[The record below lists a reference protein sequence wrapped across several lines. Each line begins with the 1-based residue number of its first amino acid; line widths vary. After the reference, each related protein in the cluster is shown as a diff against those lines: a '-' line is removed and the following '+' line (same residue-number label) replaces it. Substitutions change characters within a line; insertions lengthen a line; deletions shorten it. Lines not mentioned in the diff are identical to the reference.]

1 MNFELGSDERLLVS
15 SVREALSRIDT
26 LAAARN
32 ALDGQA
38 GAEMPDLWKEAVRG
52 GWTEICPTEERGL
65 LHGVLVLIECGR
77 RLAPTG
83 LVGHLAV
90 TSILKGLKE
99 RAAFVPRGHHD
110 FVPDAAEADVLL
122 VELDEGPLLVDCASV
137 RRVGR
142 YDPSRPLGRVDLSD
156 LDPAADGTWVDA
168 DPGFAWNV
176 AQTLLAAET
185 LGAAEAALDL
195 AVTYAKQR
203 KAFGRS
209 IGSFQAIKHQL
220 TDSLRLNENAR
231 SLLYF
236 AAYAAQNEPERFGLA
251 ANAARFAVEHA
262 ADVGTRRSIAV
273 HGGLGATW
281 EHDAHLYFRRAQLS
295 RLLLGG
301 QTGAGER
308 VVSHV
313 LG

>member
-1 MNFELGSDERLLVS
+1 MNFELGPDEQLLVDS
-15 SVREALSRIDT
+15 ARDALSRTDT
-26 LAAARN
+26 LN
-32 ALDGQA
+32 AMRRTLNGEQ
-38 GAEMPDLWKEAVRG
+38 EPLDLWKEAVRG
-52 GWTEICPTEERGL
+52 GWHEIPDL
-65 LHGVLVLIECGR
+65 LNAVLVLIECGR

-83 LVGHLAV
+83 LVGHLTAMA
-90 TSILKGLKE
+90 ILKKVFERRQDPGKGKA
-99 RAAFVPRGHHD
+99 RAAYAPLGHHD
-110 FVPDAAEADVLL
+110 FVPDAAEAEVLL
-122 VELDEGPLLVDCASV
+122 VEDGDGLRLVEGAPVK
-137 RRVGR
+137 RVGR
-142 YDPSRPLGRVDLSD
+142 YDPSRPLGRVEAMGDGTRVD
-156 LDPAADGTWVDA
+156 GDPA
-168 DPGFAWNV
+168 FAWNV
-176 AQTLLAAET
+176 MQTLLAAET
-185 LGAAEAALDL
+185 LGAAEAALEL
-195 AVTYAKQR
+195 AVAHAKQR

-236 AAYAAQNEPERFGLA
+236 AAYAAPNEPDRFALA
-251 ANAARFAVEHA
+251 ANAARYAAEQA
-262 ADVGTRRSIAV
+262 ADVATRRNIAV

-301 QTGAGER
+301 QTAAGER

>member
-1 MNFELGSDERLLVS
+1 MNFELGQDEQLLVEA
-15 SVREALSRIDT
+15 VREALSRTDT
-26 LAAARN
+26 LAATRQ
-32 ALDGQA
+32 ALDG
-38 GAEMPDLWKEAVRG
+38 GETIDLWKEAVRG
-52 GWTEICPTEERGL
+52 GWTEIPDL
-65 LHGVLVLIECGR
+65 LHAVLVLIECGR

-83 LVGHLAV
+83 LVGHLTAMA
-90 TSILKGLKE
+90 ILKDGFKVGRA
-99 RAAFVPRGHHD
+99 RAAYVPKGYHD
-110 FVPDAAEADVLL
+110 GVPDAAEAEVLV
-122 VELDEGPLLVDCASV
+122 VELDEGLLVTNCASV

-142 YDPSRPLGRVDLSD
+142 YDPSRPLGSVDLAD
-156 LDPAADGTWVDA
+156 LDPSADGDWVDG
-168 DPGFAWNV
+168 DPELAWNV
-176 AQTLLAAET
+176 MQTLLAAET
-185 LGAAEAALDL
+185 LGAAEAALEL
-195 AVTYAKQR
+195 AVGHAKQR
-203 KAFGRS
+203 KAFGRT

-236 AAYAAQNEPERFGLA
+236 AAYVAQNEPERFGLA
-251 ANAARFAVEHA
+251 ANAARFAAEHA
-262 ADVGTRRSIAV
+262 ADVGTRRNIAI

-301 QTGAGER
+301 QTAAGER

>member
-1 MNFELGSDERLLVS
+1 MNFELGADEHLLIE
-15 SVREALSRIDT
+15 SVREALSRTDT
-26 LAAARN
+26 LGAMRG
-32 ALDGQA
+32 ALDG
-38 GAEMPDLWKEAVRG
+38 GETVDLWAEAVRG
-52 GWTEICPTEERGL
+52 EWAEIPDL
-65 LHGVLVLIECGR
+65 LHAVLVLIECGR

-83 LVGHLAV
+83 LVGHLTAMA
-90 TSILKGLKE
+90 ILKEGKA
-99 RAAFVPRGHHD
+99 RAAFVPAKHHD

-122 VELDEGPLLVDCASV
+122 VEAQDGLKLVTGAPV
-137 RRVGR
+137 KRVGR
-142 YDPSRPLGRVDLSD
+142 YDPSRPLGSVESSD
-156 LDPAADGTWVDA
+156 EGTAVEGDPK
-168 DPGFAWNV
+168 FAWNV
-176 AQTLLAAET
+176 MQTLLAAET
-185 LGAAEAALDL
+185 LGAAEAALAM
-195 AVTYAKQR
+195 AVAHAKQR
-203 KAFGRS
+203 KAFGRQ

-251 ANAARFAVEHA
+251 ANAARFAVEQA
-262 ADVGTRRSIAV
+262 ADVGTRRNVAV

-301 QTGAGER
+301 QSEAGER
-308 VVSHV
+308 VVSYV

>member
-1 MNFELGSDERLLVS
+1 MNFELGEDERALTEA
-15 SVREALSRIDT
+15 VRKALSRTDT
-26 LAAARN
+26 LGAMRR
-32 ALDGQA
+32 ALDG
-38 GAEMPDLWKEAVRG
+38 GETIDLWPEAVRG
-52 GWTEICPTEERGL
+52 EWTEIPGL
-65 LHGVLVLIECGR
+65 LHAVLVLIECGR

-83 LVGHLAV
+83 LVGHLTAMAV
-90 TSILKGLKE
+90 VKDRRA
-99 RAAFVPRGHHD
+99 RAAYVPKGFHD
-110 FVPDAAEADVLL
+110 FVPDAAEAEVLL
-122 VELDEGPLLVDCASV
+122 VELDEGLLITNCATV

-142 YDPSRPLGRVDLSD
+142 YDPSRPLGSVDLAD
-156 LDPAADGTWVDA
+156 LDPAADGDWVDG
-168 DPGFAWNV
+168 DPHFAWNV
-176 AQTLLAAET
+176 MQTLLAAET
-185 LGAAEAALDL
+185 LGAAEAALEL
-195 AVTYAKQR
+195 SVAYAKQR
-203 KAFGRS
+203 KAFGRE
-209 IGSFQAIKHQL
+209 IGSFQAIKHRL

-236 AAYAAQNEPERFGLA
+236 AAYAAENEPKRFGLA

-262 ADVGTRRSIAV
+262 ADVGTRNNIAV

-301 QTGAGER
+301 QAEAGER